1 MHSSLSSTSAASTIG
16 IWRASFA
23 GFAACLVGIG
33 LARFAYSPLIPALI
47 EAQWFTPQQAVYL
60 GAANLLGY
68 FIGVWSSG
76 GVMRRWRAAPVLR
89 AMMLLTAASLF
100 ACAFRGPG
108 FAWFFVWRIISGGTG
123 GVIIVLAAPTVLA
136 QAPAERRGL
145 VGGVIFT
152 GVGLGVAASGTLMP
166 FILGL
171 GGVRAAWLGLAGLAL
186 LLTGAAWTSWP
197 AEASVRPASAAAE
210 GAARP
215 YTFAA
220 KALVAVYA
228 LNVVGLVPH
237 MIFFVDY
244 VARGLGLGLQV
255 GAAYWTLYGIGAAL
269 GPLLAGQLAD
279 RVGFAAALRLALV
292 AQAAA
297 VVLPV
302 ISAAPAS
309 LVVSSSVVG
318 ALTIGIVPLVLGRVH
333 ELVRGAEAQRR
344 VWRGATLAFALFQAA
359 SAYGFSYLF
368 GATGSYILLFGL
380 GAVAFVGA
388 LALDLATAFTRAAPG
403 KP

>member
-1 MHSSLSSTSAASTIG
+1 MRSSLSSTSSETTASIG
-16 IWRASFA
+16 RASFA
-23 GFAACLVGIG
+23 GFAACLVGVG

-47 EAQWFTPQQAVYL
+47 EARWFTPQQAVYL

-68 FIGVWSSG
+68 FLGVFSSG
-76 GVMRRWRAAPVLR
+76 GVTGRWRAAAVLR
-89 AMMLLTAASLF
+89 AMMLLTVVSLF

-108 FAWFFVWRIISGGTG
+108 FAWFFVWRVISGSTG
-123 GVIIVLAAPTVLA
+123 GVIMVLAAPTVLA
-136 QAPAERRGL
+136 QAPADRRGL

-166 FILGL
+166 LILDL
-171 GGVRAAWLGLAGLAL
+171 GGVRAAWLGLAAAAL

-197 AEASVRPASAAAE
+197 ADASARQTSDPAA

-215 YTFAA
+215 YTLAA
-220 KALVAVYA
+220 KALLVVYG

-244 VARGLGLGLQV
+244 VARGLGLGLGA

-269 GPLLAGQLAD
+269 GPLLAGRLAD
-279 RVGFAAALRLALV
+279 RVGFATALRLALV
-292 AQAAA
+292 VQAGA
-297 VVLPV
+297 VILPV
-302 ISAAPAS
+302 ISSAPVS
-309 LVVSSSVVG
+309 LIVSSGVVG

-333 ELVRGAEAQRR
+333 DLVRGAEAQRR

-368 GATGSYILLFGL
+368 GVTGSYLLLFAL
-380 GAVAFVGA
+380 GAAAFVCA
-388 LALDLATAFTRAAPG
+388 LAFDVAAAFAGTRGA
-403 KP
+403 